1 MKSHKDRN
9 VTKKVSIKETVFYFF
24 LMALGLAM
32 VIYGVQGFVNDKE
45 ELERETKW
53 ECPILIE
60 KGIWTFDNKGTA
72 TSPSGVEKVCEEIPR
87 GEI

>member
-32 VIYGVQGFVNDKE
+32 VIYGDQGFGNDKE
-45 ELERETKW
+45 ELERDTK
-53 ECPILIE
+53 
-60 KGIWTFDNKGTA
+60 
-72 TSPSGVEKVCEEIPR
+72 
-87 GEI
+87 